1 MQYIDKNLKR
11 IIENPDSVL
20 YLKPYDVGN
29 KQALFAVVKER
40 EGVYEK
46 VQITKEVS
54 KVHFP
59 FEPIYWFHNGP
70 GYFFLQNFISI
81 YNWYALN
88 TTNLDGFKYKNLE
101 EHKME
106 NIGIYAAFSDGS
118 ALFIHRE
125 RNKKFIKQGGIDK
138 YNDLL
143 RQYKECNFQHETYRV
158 IDYYFGNK
166 NVCMIPELLG
176 PTNLEFK
183 EIDYQDLAYKDE
195 DGNAI
200 ESEFISSKQAQ
211 EAVKQLSKIRNRYNK

>member
-1 MQYIDKNLKR
+1 MQYIDKNLKT

-29 KQALFAVVKER
+29 KRALFAVVKER

-46 VQITKEVS
+46 LQITKEIS
-54 KVHFP
+54 KLSFP
-59 FEPIYWFHNGP
+59 FEPIYWFCQGP
-70 GYFFLQNFISI
+70 GYLYLKDFIVLD
-81 YNWYALN
+81 NWLALN
-88 TTNLDGFKYKNLE
+88 PSNLDGFRSYKIDNYKKYN
-101 EHKME
+101 MA
-106 NIGIYAAFSDGS
+106 IYALFSDGS
-118 ALFIHRE
+118 ATFITRE
-125 RNKKFIKQGGIDK
+125 SEKKYDK
-138 YNDLL
+138 NGHLDSYYNLL
-143 RQYKECNFQHETYRV
+143 KQYKEPNIQQETYYC
-158 IDYYFGNK
+158 IDNYINER
-166 NVCMIPELLG
+166 NTIVIPELLG